1 MVEVLVPG
9 GGTPK
14 PTEFRFGSAHAPR
27 IGDEAL
33 MFGCGP
39 VAIHKLVKAGL

>member
-1 MVEVLVPG
+1 MVEVLILVG
-9 GGTPK
+9 GAPT
-14 PTEFRFGSAHAPR
+14 PTEFRFGSAHALR

-39 VAIHKLVKAGL
+39 VATHKLVKAGL

>member
-1 MVEVLVPG
+1 MVEVLVLG
-9 GGTPK
+9 GDTPT
-14 PTEFRFGSAHAPR
+14 PTEFRSGSAHALR

-39 VAIHKLVKAGL
+39 DATHKRVEAGL

>member
-1 MVEVLVPG
+1 MVEVLVLG
-9 GGTPK
+9 GGAPT
-14 PTEFRFGSAHAPR
+14 PTEFRFGSAHPLR

-39 VAIHKLVKAGL
+39 VATHKLVKAGL

>member
-9 GGTPK
+9 GGTPT
-14 PTEFRFGSAHAPR
+14 PTEFRFDSAHTLL

-39 VAIHKLVKAGL
+39 VATHKLVKAGL

>member
-9 GGTPK
+9 GGIPT
-14 PTEFRFGSAHAPR
+14 PTEFRFGSAHALR

-39 VAIHKLVKAGL
+39 VATHKLDKAGL

>member
-1 MVEVLVPG
+1 MVEVLVLG
-9 GGTPK
+9 GGAPT
-14 PTEFRFGSAHAPR
+14 PTEFRFASAHALR

-39 VAIHKLVKAGL
+39 VATLKLVKAGL

>member
-9 GGTPK
+9 GGTPT
-14 PTEFRFGSAHAPR
+14 PTEFRFGSAHALR

-33 MFGCGP
+33 MVGCGP
-39 VAIHKLVKAGL
+39 GATHKLVKAGL